1 MDIIEHPDA
10 MRSRVME
17 ARAKTGTV
25 GYVPTMGALHRGHRR
40 VIQEAKKYNDTVA
53 VSIFV
58 NPTQFDTDED
68 AEVYPRQVEEDHG
81 VLLDENVDILFEPDY
96 DAMYPDGDVT
106 EVHVDLPLTDRYEG
120 EIRPRFF
127 RGVARIV
134 SKFFNIIPANNAYF
148 GEKDLQQY
156 LMLERMAEDL
166 HFPQTVHPVPVERDQ
181 NGVAYSS
188 RNEAFDDGDWTLAK
202 RAFELM
208 QEFKNRSDDLNR
220 DDLNGYVTRLE
231 DAGLDVQYLDVVG
244 IPAYEPTSVDDPTAV
259 LILAGYVGD
268 TRLKDNRPLHVESL
282 KEMDYR

>member
-17 ARAKTGTV
+17 ARGRSGTV

-40 VIQEAKKYNDTVA
+40 VIQEAKKYNETVA

-68 AEVYPRQVEEDHG
+68 AEVYPRKVEEDHE
-81 VLLDENVDILFEPDY
+81 VLRDENVDIVFEPNY
-96 DAMYPDGDVT
+96 EAMYPDGDVT

-127 RGVARIV
+127 QGVARIV
-134 SKFFNIIPANNAYF
+134 SKFFNIIPADNAYF

-156 LMLERMAEDL
+156 LMLERMVEDL
-166 HFPQTVHPVPVERDQ
+166 HFPQTVHSVPVERDQ

-188 RNEAFDDGDWTLAK
+188 RNEAFDDQDWDLAN
-202 RAFELM
+202 RTFELM
-208 QEFKNRSDDLNR
+208 QEFRNRADSLTREDLESYR
-220 DDLNGYVTRLE
+220 RKLN
-231 DAGLDVQYLDVVG
+231 DAGLAVEYLDLVG
-244 IPAYEPTSVDDPTAV
+244 IPEYEPTSVDDPTAV
-259 LILAGYVGD
+259 LILAGYVGE

-282 KEMDYR
+282 KEMDYG